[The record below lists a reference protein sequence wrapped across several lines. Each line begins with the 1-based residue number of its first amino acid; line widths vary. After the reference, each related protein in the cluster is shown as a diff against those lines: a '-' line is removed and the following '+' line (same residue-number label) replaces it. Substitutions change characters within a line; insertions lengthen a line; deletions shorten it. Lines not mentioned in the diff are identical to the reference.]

1 MDPTM
6 PDLDFDNLCN
16 LAKNNPLAFELER
29 TRIIGTYIRGLSG
42 EQRAKAIKFQ
52 TKLDAA
58 RMGMTSKEFLAYCV
72 DEMEK
77 SISKLEAIAREV
89 RTYAENQRIEAA
101 KVAAR
106 AGDNVVFLDAEAFKN
121 RRPK

>member
-1 MDPTM
+1 
-6 PDLDFDNLCN
+6 
-16 LAKNNPLAFELER
+16 
-29 TRIIGTYIRGLSG
+29 
-42 EQRAKAIKFQ
+42 
-52 TKLDAA
+52 
-58 RMGMTSKEFLAYCV
+58 MTSKEFLAYCV